1 MNQIRPGR
9 PAAPTVDAKRLW
21 AGGAATAL
29 VAALAA
35 VVGLLIV
42 RGLLDIPV
50 ITPATTV
57 GTSQA
62 STLAVGAVGAAV
74 AALTATALLHV
85 LMVSTPRAAT
95 FFGWICVLA
104 TLVAA
109 LWPFTV
115 EATAASRI
123 GSAAIYFTVG
133 IAIVSLLSGVAGSA
147 RTSRPETW

>member
-57 GTSQA
+57 GNSQA
-62 STLAVGAVGAAV
+62 STLAVGAAV
-74 AALTATALLHV
+74 AALIATALLHV
-85 LMVSTPRAAT
+85 LVVSTPRAAT

-104 TLVAA
+104 TLVAT

-115 EATAASRI
+115 EATTASRI